1 MALRPLRGTKLLTR
15 LGICSHTASE
25 NKNITCATYGQ
36 AAHKENDKKS
46 NSSILQN
53 LACRGSAGLLQAASA
68 IWHNAAVTML
78 APVSSEFTV
87 VVPAGS
93 KTLAEA
99 IVYHDALGEKS

>member
-1 MALRPLRGTKLLTR
+1 MALRPLCGTKLLTR

-36 AAHKENDKKS
+36 AAHKENEKKS
-46 NSSILQN
+46 YSYNFTN
-53 LACRGSAGLLQAASA
+53 LACWGSAGLLQTASA

-78 APVSSEFTV
+78 APVSSASTV
-87 VVPAGS
+87 VLPAGS